1 MTLGIK
7 ASSSFQHPRET
18 QCQQRLKLRNET
30 LGGWKGLSRIED
42 GWTDGHLGAC
52 RYGNTIDEWRG
63 GAMWIIFQY
72 RHIPK
77 YFTPLIK
84 FANSSVLMAKSWRD
98 LFFYPII
105 VTFDSVEH
113 LRDKLAPIFFLTLQ
127 HLLPLQLLFFL
138 SLKLIRHT
146 THTYHVSKKP

>member
-1 MTLGIK
+1 MDYFSLPAYPK
-7 ASSSFQHPRET
+7 VFYSSNKIRKL
-18 QCQQRLKLRNET
+18 QRFDGKILE
-30 LGGWKGLSRIED
+30 GL
-42 GWTDGHLGAC
+42 
-52 RYGNTIDEWRG
+52 
-63 GAMWIIFQY
+63 
-72 RHIPK
+72 
-77 YFTPLIK
+77 
-84 FANSSVLMAKSWRD
+84 V
-98 LFFYPII
+98 FYPII